1 MLSKKMAM
9 PKNTEK
15 IKTGYKAKQKF
26 WGGVTFICLVLLS
39 FIVLVPFIWMISSSL
54 KTDIEVFNIPF
65 EWIPSNPQWR
75 NYIDI
80 WTTIPMTTYLRNT
93 TFLTI
98 IITFL
103 QLFTSSFAAYGF
115 SRMRFRGRDTLF
127 LAYLGTIAVPWQAF
141 MIPQFILMRN
151 LGLTNTLWALVLLQA
166 FSAFGVFLM
175 RQSYL
180 SIPEELSEA
189 ARIDGLS
196 EYGIYFKI
204 ILPLVKPTLAT
215 LTIFTMTF
223 VWNDFMGPFIYL
235 SSSDLF
241 TIQIGLRNLVGQ
253 FSAQYALIMTGS
265 VLSILPIAIV
275 FLCAQRYFIEGIAS
289 SGVKG

>member
-1 MLSKKMAM
+1 MKRERKELIG
-9 PKNTEK
+9 K
-15 IKTGYKAKQKF
+15 I
-26 WGGVTFICLVLLS
+26 VTFIVLT
-39 FIVLVPFIWMISSSL
+39 IVSLLILTPFFWMISSSL

-65 EWIPSNPQWR
+65 EWIPSQPQWR

-80 WTTIPMTTYLRNT
+80 WTAIPMATYIRNT
-93 TFLTI
+93 TFLTVV
-98 IITFL
+98 ITFL
-103 QLFTSSFAAYGF
+103 QLLTSSFAAYGF
-115 SRMRFRGRDTLF
+115 SRMRFRGRDSLF
-127 LAYLGTIAVPWQAF
+127 LLYIGTIAVPWQAF

-196 EYGIYFKI
+196 EYGIYFRI
-204 ILPLVKPTLAT
+204 ILPLVKPALAT
-215 LTIFTMTF
+215 LSILTMVF

-235 SSSDLF
+235 SSNELF
-241 TIQIGLRNLVGQ
+241 TIQIGLRTFIGLH
-253 FSAQYALIMTGS
+253 SAEYAMIMTGS
-265 VLSILPIAIV
+265 VLSVVPIAVV
-275 FLCAQRYFIEGIAS
+275 FLFAQKYFIEGVAS

>member
-1 MLSKKMAM
+1 MMQRKK
-9 PKNTEK
+9 KEK
-15 IKTGYKAKQKF
+15 IGKII
-26 WGGVTFICLVLLS
+26 TFICLTVISLL
-39 FIVLVPFIWMISSSL
+39 ILTPFFWMISSSL

-65 EWIPSNPQWR
+65 EWIPRQPQWR

-80 WTTIPMTTYLRNT
+80 WISIPLATYLRNT

-98 IITFL
+98 IVTIL

-115 SRMRFRGRDTLF
+115 SKMRFKGRDSLF
-127 LAYLGTIAVPWQAF
+127 LLYIATIAVPWQAF

-204 ILPLVKPTLAT
+204 ILPLVKPALAT
-215 LTIFTMTF
+215 LAILTMTF

-235 SSSDLF
+235 SSSELF
-241 TIQIGLRNLVGQ
+241 TIQIGLRTFIGQ

-265 VLSILPIAIV
+265 VLSVIPIATV
-275 FLCAQRYFIEGIAS
+275 FLFAQKYFIEGIAS

>member
-1 MLSKKMAM
+1 MKLKHKKAIEKTITFVVLLILSL
-9 PKNTEK
+9 
-15 IKTGYKAKQKF
+15 
-26 WGGVTFICLVLLS
+26 LVLT
-39 FIVLVPFIWMISSSL
+39 PFFWMISSSL

-65 EWIPSNPQWR
+65 EWIPRTPQWR

-80 WTTIPMTTYLRNT
+80 WNVIPLVTYFRNT
-93 TFLTI
+93 IFLTVVV
-98 IITFL
+98 TFL

-115 SRMRFRGRDTLF
+115 SKMRFKGRDSLF
-127 LAYLGTIAVPWQAF
+127 LLYIATIAVPWQAF

-151 LGLTNTLWALVLLQA
+151 LGLTNTLWALVMLQA

-189 ARIDGLS
+189 ARIDGLG
-196 EYGIYFKI
+196 EYGIYFKM
-204 ILPLVKPTLAT
+204 ILPLVKPALAT
-215 LTIFTMTF
+215 LAILTMTF

-235 SSSDLF
+235 SSSELF
-241 TIQIGLRNLVGQ
+241 TIQIGLRTFIGQ

-265 VLSILPIAIV
+265 VLSILPIAVV
-275 FLCAQRYFIEGIAS
+275 FLFAQRYFIEGIAS
-289 SGVKG
+289 SSVKG

>member
-1 MLSKKMAM
+1 MKLKHKETIEKTITFVVLLILSL
-9 PKNTEK
+9 
-15 IKTGYKAKQKF
+15 
-26 WGGVTFICLVLLS
+26 LVLT
-39 FIVLVPFIWMISSSL
+39 PFFWMISSSL

-65 EWIPSNPQWR
+65 EWIPRAPQWR

-80 WTTIPMTTYLRNT
+80 WSVIPLVTYFRNT
-93 TFLTI
+93 IFLTVVV
-98 IITFL
+98 TFL

-115 SRMRFRGRDTLF
+115 SKMRFKGRDSLF
-127 LAYLGTIAVPWQAF
+127 LLYIATIAVPWQAF

-151 LGLTNTLWALVLLQA
+151 LGLTNTLWALVMLQA

-189 ARIDGLS
+189 ARIDGLG
-196 EYGIYFKI
+196 EYGIYFKM
-204 ILPLVKPTLAT
+204 ILPLVKPALAT
-215 LTIFTMTF
+215 LAILTMTF

-235 SSSDLF
+235 SSSELF
-241 TIQIGLRNLVGQ
+241 TIQIGLRTFIGQ

-265 VLSILPIAIV
+265 VLSILPIAVV
-275 FLCAQRYFIEGIAS
+275 FLFAQRYFIEGIAS
-289 SGVKG
+289 SSVKG

>member
-1 MLSKKMAM
+1 MKHKR
-9 PKNTEK
+9 KEQVGK
-15 IKTGYKAKQKF
+15 II
-26 WGGVTFICLVLLS
+26 TFISLTMISLL
-39 FIVLVPFIWMISSSL
+39 ILTPFFWMISSSL

-65 EWIPSNPQWR
+65 EWIPRQPQWR

-80 WTTIPMTTYLRNT
+80 WTAIPMATYIRNT
-93 TFLTI
+93 TFLTV

-103 QLFTSSFAAYGF
+103 QLLTSSFAAYGF
-115 SRMRFRGRDTLF
+115 SRMRFKGRDSLF
-127 LAYLGTIAVPWQAF
+127 LLYIGTIAVPWQAF

-151 LGLTNTLWALVLLQA
+151 LNLTNTLWALVLLQA

-196 EYGIYFKI
+196 EYGIYFRI
-204 ILPLVKPTLAT
+204 ILPLVKPALAT
-215 LTIFTMTF
+215 LSILTMVF

-235 SSSDLF
+235 SSNELF
-241 TIQIGLRNLVGQ
+241 TIQIGLRTFIGL
-253 FSAQYALIMTGS
+253 FSAEYAMIMTGS
-265 VLSILPIAIV
+265 VLSVIPIAIV
-275 FLCAQRYFIEGIAS
+275 FLFAQKYFIEGVAS

>member
-1 MLSKKMAM
+1 MNEISYQ
-9 PKNTEK
+9 T
-15 IKTGYKAKQKF
+15 KQKISNAII
-26 WGGVTFICLVLLS
+26 FISLTILS
-39 FIVLVPFIWMISSSL
+39 ILVLVPFMWMISSSL

-75 NYIDI
+75 NYVDI
-80 WTTIPMTTYLRNT
+80 WTVVPMATYLKNT
-93 TFLTI
+93 VFLTVVV
-98 IITFL
+98 TFL

-115 SRMRFRGRDTLF
+115 SRMRWRGRDTLF
-127 LAYLGTIAVPWQAF
+127 LTYIGTIAVPWQAF

-196 EYGIYFKI
+196 EYGIYFRI

-215 LTIFTMTF
+215 LAILTMTF

-235 SSSDLF
+235 SSAELF
-241 TIQIGLRNLVGQ
+241 TIQIGLRSLVGQ

-265 VLSILPIAIV
+265 VLSIVPIAAV
-275 FLCAQRYFIEGIAS
+275 FLSVQGFFIEGIAS

>member
-1 MLSKKMAM
+1 MKLKNKEKLAKIVIFVILVILSL
-9 PKNTEK
+9 
-15 IKTGYKAKQKF
+15 
-26 WGGVTFICLVLLS
+26 LVLT
-39 FIVLVPFIWMISSSL
+39 PFFWMISSSL

-75 NYIDI
+75 NYVDI
-80 WTTIPMTTYLRNT
+80 WSAIPLVTYFRNT
-93 TFLTI
+93 IFLTVVV
-98 IITFL
+98 TFL

-115 SRMRFRGRDTLF
+115 SKMKFKGRDSLF
-127 LAYLGTIAVPWQAF
+127 LLYVATIAVPWQAF

-151 LGLTNTLWALVLLQA
+151 LGLTNTLWALVMLQA

-189 ARIDGLS
+189 ARIDGLG
-196 EYGIYFKI
+196 EYGIYFKM
-204 ILPLVKPTLAT
+204 ILPLVKPPLAT
-215 LTIFTMTF
+215 LAILTMTF

-235 SSSDLF
+235 SSNELF
-241 TIQIGLRNLVGQ
+241 TIQIGLRAFIGQ

-265 VLSILPIAIV
+265 VISVIPIAMV
-275 FLCAQRYFIEGIAS
+275 FLFAQRYFIEGIAS
-289 SGVKG
+289 SSVKG